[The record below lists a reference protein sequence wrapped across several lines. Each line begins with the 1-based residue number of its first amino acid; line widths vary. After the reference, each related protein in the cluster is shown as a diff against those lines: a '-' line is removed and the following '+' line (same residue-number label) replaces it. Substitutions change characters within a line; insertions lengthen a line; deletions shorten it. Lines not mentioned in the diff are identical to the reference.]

1 LGVTYKKIDCLTSL
15 RFFGAAAIV
24 IHHSR
29 GTLWLT
35 PENLNHFALDQAVSF
50 FYVLSG
56 FVLTYV
62 YPKIEDVSAAKQ
74 FYLARF
80 ARIWPAHITAFA
92 TLFIIFLPSSLHQIM
107 QPGNVLIGTLNILLI
122 QAWFPRADIF
132 FSFNSVTWAVSVEV
146 FFYLLFP
153 VMIMNFEKTWRG
165 KLLAAFL
172 IVVGLVILCNVTQL
186 PSYGIAAPDAISS
199 TALLYIHPLARLFE
213 FVVGMCVALF
223 YKKYSEQ
230 ANLGA
235 LAGTLLETLVFGV
248 AISTV
253 YYAASVHVLAG
264 FIGLAGS
271 EYLYHAGSCL
281 PFALLIFIMALQKG
295 LISRVLG
302 TRIPLLLGE
311 ASYSIFLFHQ
321 IILRY
326 YFANASLFSS
336 VPQPLLYALF
346 WIFLLMVSFVALM
359 VIERPCRRLI
369 INRWPKITNVLSES
383 R

>member
-1 LGVTYKKIDCLTSL
+1 VTYQKIDCLTSL

-24 IHHSR
+24 VHHSR
-29 GTLWLT
+29 GMLWLT
-35 PENLNHFALDQAVSF
+35 PEDLNHFSLDQAVSF

-62 YPKIEDVSAAKQ
+62 YPKIENASAVKQ

-80 ARIWPAHITAFA
+80 ARIWPAHLAAFA
-92 TLFIIFLPSSLHQIM
+92 TLFIVFLPSSFHQITQTRNALTGM
-107 QPGNVLIGTLNILLI
+107 LNILLI

-132 FSFNSVTWAVSVEV
+132 FSFNWLTWAVSVEV

-153 VMIMNFEKTWRG
+153 LMIKNFENTWPG
-165 KLLAAFL
+165 KLIAAL
-172 IVVGLVILCNVTQL
+172 LMVVGLVILCNVTKLQ
-186 PSYGIAAPDAISS
+186 PHGIAAPDAISS
-199 TALLYIHPLARLFE
+199 TALLYINPLSRLFE

-223 YKKYSEQ
+223 YKKYSDQ
-230 ANLGA
+230 FQLG
-235 LAGTLLETLVFGV
+235 LPVGTLFEILAFGV
-248 AISTV
+248 AIATAYCS
-253 YYAASVHVLAG
+253 ASVHVLAR

-311 ASYSIFLFHQ
+311 ASFSVFLFHQ
-321 IILRY
+321 IIIRY
-326 YFANASLFSS
+326 YSANADLFSS
-336 VPQPLLYALF
+336 VPQPFLYVLF
-346 WIFLLMVSFVALM
+346 WVFLLVISFAVLM
-359 VIERPCRRLI
+359 FIERPCRRLI
-369 INRWPKITNVLSES
+369 MNRWPKINDSSPATP
-383 R
+383 